1 MENLGKHPY
10 RYKIRD
16 IESHIR
22 DFVENDLFEEAKKA
36 IDYIKT
42 QYINAINSRE
52 IDYGSFMF
60 GHLEDYGI
68 SDLKNSM
75 AVIKYADGSKYKFIY
90 ELNQLAKWVEDKKLE
105 KTIETAPK
113 TKITKDG
120 RTTQFYALIH
130 FYQRSTIG
138 LDDSNKDQYGKQ
150 YGFVNGS
157 RLLLDFRELSDH
169 HNRIE
174 EPKGKTKIKNRI
186 ELLKRVQRHLPD
198 DIKGGKVL
206 ADIKALEA
214 RFYADYT

>member
-10 RYKIRD
+10 QYDLYRIRKHVD
-16 IESHIR
+16 
-22 DFVENDLFEEAKKA
+22 DLVANKSFEKSQKV
-36 IDYIKT
+36 IDYIKE
-42 QYINAINSRE
+42 QYIDGVHNGE
-52 IDYGSFMF
+52 IKTENTFFWIYLKAHHESDQA
-60 GHLEDYGI
+60 GI
-68 SDLKNSM
+68 KCP
-75 AVIKYADGSKYKFIY
+75 DGTNNKFIY
-90 ELNQLAKWVEDKKLE
+90 ELNQLAKWVESKKLE

-113 TKITKDG
+113 TKIIKDG
-120 RTTQFYALIH
+120 RTTQFYALMH